1 MSRLL
6 IKNARAIVTC
16 DAHDRI
22 LTGQSILI
30 EGPAIVEIGDNLAS
44 DGALTIDARNMFV
57 YPGLVN
63 THHHLLQ
70 AFTRNIPEIQSLELF
85 DWLLFLY
92 NVWTNVDP
100 NYIYYSSMVAMA
112 DFIKCGGTTL
122 FDQHFAFPRG
132 NGRNIID
139 RQFEAAEALGLRFHA
154 GRSCFTRGKKEGGLP
169 PDELVESLDEVLD
182 DSLRVVEKFHNS
194 SQYSMRQVAL
204 APCSPFSVDSTTM
217 IESAKLA
224 RDKNVRLHTHLA
236 ETLDEE
242 RYCLETYGKRP
253 LAWAEDCGWVNDD
266 VWFAHGIHFTDD
278 EIDILS
284 KAQAGV
290 AHCPV
295 SNMKIASGVAK
306 IPQML
311 AKNVPVGLAVDG
323 NGSNDA
329 SNLLADL
336 RVAYL
341 LHRLSSSSMAPT
353 GYDILKLA
361 TVGGARLLG
370 RNDIGSISVDKA
382 ADLFMIDTNKLE
394 LVGALLDPASFLAT
408 VGYYRPVDVTV
419 INGRIVYQDGR
430 LTGVDE
436 EAVTEMATREME
448 KVYKKIWGTA
458 LLI

>member
-1 MSRLL
+1 MSKLL

-16 DAHDRI
+16 DADDRI

-30 EGPAIVEIGDNLAS
+30 DGPAIAEIGDHLVC
-44 DGALTIDARNMFV
+44 DGAQTIDARRMFV

-70 AFTRNIPEIQSLELF
+70 AFTRNIPEIQSMELF

-92 NVWTNVDP
+92 NIWKNVNPD
-100 NYIYYSSMVAMA
+100 YIYYSSLVAMA
-112 DFIKCGGTTL
+112 EFIKYGGTTL
-122 FDQHFAFPRG
+122 FDQHFAFPRSSG
-132 NGRNIID
+132 GNIID

-169 PDELVESLDEVLD
+169 PDELVESLDEVLA
-182 DSLRVVEKFHNS
+182 DSLRVIEKFHDS
-194 SQYSMRQVAL
+194 SKYSLRQVAL
-204 APCSPFSVDSTTM
+204 APCSPFSVDSKVM

-224 RDKNVRLHTHLA
+224 RDKKVRLHTHLA

-253 LAWAEDCGWVNDD
+253 LAWAEDCGWVHDD
-266 VWFAHGIHFTDD
+266 VWFAHGIHFTDR

-284 KAQAGV
+284 QAQAGV

-295 SNMKIASGVAK
+295 SNMKLASGVAK
-306 IPQML
+306 VPQML
-311 AKNVPVGLAVDG
+311 AKHVPVGLAVDG

-341 LHRLSSSSMAPT
+341 LHRLGSSKAAPT
-353 GYDILKLA
+353 GYDILKIA
-361 TVGGARLLG
+361 TVGGAKLLG
-370 RNDIGSISVDKA
+370 RNDIGSISVDQA
-382 ADLFMIDTNKLE
+382 ADLFMIDTDKLE
-394 LVGALLDPASFLAT
+394 LVGALRDPAAFLAT
-408 VGYYRPVDVTV
+408 IGYHRPVDVTV
-419 INGRIVYQDGR
+419 INGRIVFQEGR
-430 LTGVDE
+430 LIGVDE
-436 EAVTEMATREME
+436 TAATLMATRELE
-448 KVYKKIWGTA
+448 KWIPAGGVDFRG
-458 LLI
+458 

>member
-1 MSRLL
+1 MSKLL

-16 DAHDRI
+16 DADDRI

-30 EGPAIVEIGDNLAS
+30 DGPAIVAIGDHLAC
-44 DGALTIDARNMFV
+44 DDARTIDARHMFV

-70 AFTRNIPEIQSLELF
+70 AFTRNIPEIQSMELF
-85 DWLLFLY
+85 DWLPFLY
-92 NVWTNVDP
+92 NVWKNVNSD
-100 NYIYYSSMVAMA
+100 YIYYSSMVGMA
-112 DFIKCGGTTL
+112 EFIKYGGTTL

-132 NGRNIID
+132 DGRNIID

-154 GRSCFTRGKKEGGLP
+154 GRSCFTRGKKDGGLP

-182 DSLRVVEKFHNS
+182 DSLRVVEKFHDS
-194 SQYSMRQVAL
+194 SKYSMRQVAL
-204 APCSPFSVDSTTM
+204 APCSPFSVDSTVM

-224 RDKNVRLHTHLA
+224 RDKKVRLHTHLA

-253 LAWAEDCGWVNDD
+253 LAWAEDCGWVHDD

-284 KAQAGV
+284 QAQAGV

-295 SNMKIASGVAK
+295 SNMKLASGVAK
-306 IPQML
+306 VPQML

-341 LHRLSSSSMAPT
+341 LHRLGSSDMAPT
-353 GYDILKLA
+353 GYDILKVA
-361 TVGGARLLG
+361 TVGGAKLLG

-394 LVGALLDPASFLAT
+394 LVGALQDPAAFLAT
-408 VGYYRPVDVTV
+408 VGYYRPADVTV
-419 INGRIVYQDGR
+419 INGRIVFQDGR
-430 LTGVDE
+430 LIGVNE
-436 EAVTEMATREME
+436 AAVTEMATRELE
-448 KVYKKIWGTA
+448 KYYQ
-458 LLI
+458 